1 MPTAVHLKDG
11 IGRKD
16 LDLIRRR
23 FARLNK
29 ERLRRIEKELR
40 PSQRDFIELLPL
52 LFHINHPTLPGF
64 VGSDAP
70 AGVPDYAPSQNT
82 LRIAHKHSR
91 SFDYKKRAQ
100 RQFHIQGIYLM
111 GSMGSVAH
119 SEQSDFDIWLCHDPE
134 LTPPQLQ
141 AVCDKVSKLEAWAEE
156 LGLEVHVFVMDVDA
170 FRRGDRAAL
179 SQESSGSTQHRLLL
193 EEFYRTGILLAG
205 RHPLWWLVPPD
216 EEHNYSGYA
225 RMLLEKRFVDPRD
238 CLDFGGLDEFPA
250 DEFFG
255 AARWHLYKGIES
267 PYKSVLKIL
276 LMEAYSQEYPKVY
289 WLCQEAK
296 EVIYSGEFD
305 LAELDPYVMLYR
317 RLEKHLLGQNEPERL
332 ALARRC
338 FYFKTGLKLSREV
351 KSPKG
356 KWKRDLLKALTDE
369 WGWGQVE
376 LALMDSRESWKIDRV
391 MEERNILVRE
401 LSRSYRLLTEF
412 SREQE
417 LSGRVDPAEL
427 SLLGRKLYSALE
439 RRPGKIDRINPGI
452 SKDLVEERLSLHHVP
467 RKNGDDGWLLYRGEV
482 TESGSGKERP
492 LKSTLGLVEMLAWC
506 HLNGIA
512 DRDTM
517 ITVYPQDGP
526 VASAEMR
533 AVLDALRGLFPADQK
548 ISVPLTQ
555 LGHSPHALSCALFV
569 NVGRD
574 PMAHLAKEG
583 KQLAS
588 DRSDPF
594 SFGATHS
601 NLLLNLEQLMLTSWG
616 ELLAIRH
623 EGKEGL
629 LDGLCQY
636 LQLTFQAPPGMPP
649 PVLGGYGFSSVRAS
663 SIARRVEQLFLDVTH
678 CFSATG
684 TGLEA
689 RYLLQINDAYF
700 LVQRGQE
707 NFTWLEVGGRSSLM
721 DELGQ
726 PLASYRPLVI
736 DRLTLQ
742 NSPLPTI
749 YQHNR
754 PGVIQLFFHTFR
766 GVAELFVLDEQGALF
781 FQKLQGSDEHHL
793 LVQQQRFLDNL
804 LYRRTL
810 LSGPSALSAEDRP
823 EYYKLSRERDD
834 VWQAERHQGV
844 QGRIPE
850 SYLELRLVSEG
861 LDLSRG
867 AFTLICREQEF
878 SSLEFGD
885 ALYGAVAEQ
894 VLALRS
900 GQQRYPL
907 YLTGV
912 ELSGSVSGQEGSTI
926 EALQLKKRLEVR
938 LNKALNERQEKE
950 HPRVTFK

>member
-1 MPTAVHLKDG
+1 MSTAVHLKDG
-11 IGRKD
+11 IGRKE
-16 LDLIRRR
+16 LEQIRRR
-23 FARLNK
+23 FTNLNK

-64 VGSDAP
+64 CGSDTP
-70 AGVPDYAPSQNT
+70 AGVPDYAPSQNV
-82 LRIAHKHSR
+82 LRMARKYSR
-91 SFDYKKRAQ
+91 SFEYKKRAQ
-100 RQFHIQGIYLM
+100 RRYHIQGIYLM

-119 SEQSDFDIWLCHDPE
+119 SEQSDFDIWLCHDPDLSPAE
-134 LTPPQLQ
+134 FQL
-141 AVCDKVSKLEAWAEE
+141 VCDKVAKLEAWADE
-156 LGLEVHVFVMDVDA
+156 LGLEAHIFLMDVDA
-170 FRRGDRAAL
+170 FRRGDRATI

-216 EEHNYSGYA
+216 EEHNYSDYA
-225 RMLLEKRFVDPRD
+225 RMLLEKRFVGPSD

-276 LMEAYSQEYPKVY
+276 LMEAYSQEYPRVY

-296 EVIYSGEFD
+296 EVVYSGEVE

-317 RLEKHLLGQNEPERL
+317 RLEKYLLERNEPERL

-351 KSPKG
+351 KTPKG
-356 KWKRDLLKALTDE
+356 KWKRELLRTLTDE

-391 MEERNILVRE
+391 MEERNVLVRE

-417 LSGRVDPAEL
+417 LSGRIDPAEL

-467 RKNGDDGWLLYRGEV
+467 RKNGDNGWLLYRGEV
-482 TESGSGKERP
+482 AELERDKLRP

-512 DRDTM
+512 SRDTL
-517 ITVYPQDGP
+517 VSLYPQEGS
-526 VASAEMR
+526 VSQTEMV
-533 AVLDALRGLFPADQK
+533 AVLDALRGLFPVEQK

-555 LGHSPHALSCALFV
+555 LAHPPHALSCALFV
-569 NVGRD
+569 NVGKD

-616 ELLAIRH
+616 ELLAVRH
-623 EGKEGL
+623 EGKQGL
-629 LDGLCQY
+629 LNSLCQY
-636 LQLTFQAPPGMPP
+636 LQLAFQASPGMPP
-649 PVLGGYGFSSVRAS
+649 PILGGYGFSSVRAS

-678 CFSATG
+678 CFSAAG
-684 TGLEA
+684 TGLDA
-689 RYLLQINDAYF
+689 RYLLQIDDAYY
-700 LVQRGQE
+700 LVQRGAE
-707 NFTWLEVGGRSSLM
+707 GFAWFEVGDRASLLE
-721 DELGQ
+721 ELAQ
-726 PLASYRPLVI
+726 PQSGYRPVVI
-736 DRLTLQ
+736 DRMTLQ
-742 NSPLPTI
+742 GTPLPTL

-754 PGVIQLFFHTFR
+754 QGVIQLFFHTFR
-766 GVAELFVLDEQGALF
+766 GVTELFILDEQGALF
-781 FQKLQGSDEHHL
+781 TQRLQGSDEHHL

-804 LYRRTL
+804 LYRRAL
-810 LSGPSALSAEDRP
+810 LSDPATHLPADRP
-823 EYYKLSRERDD
+823 EFYKLSREQDN
-834 VWQAERHQGV
+834 VWLVERHQAPM
-844 QGRIPE
+844 GRIPE
-850 SYLELRLVSEG
+850 SYLELRLVCEG

-867 AFTLICREQEF
+867 VFTLVCREREF

-885 ALYGAVAEQ
+885 ELYGAVADQ

-912 ELSGSVSGQEGSTI
+912 ELSGPAPGQEGSTI
-926 EALQLKKRLEVR
+926 EALQLKKRLEAR
-938 LNKALNERQEKE
+938 LNQALNDRQDGD
-950 HPRVTFK
+950 PSPVIFS